1 MQVQQPMPWRPS
13 GRNAIERLQIIY
25 KISERC
31 NLNCSYC
38 YYYHAGDNTALTRP
52 ALVSQA
58 NARTLALWLAQGCRD
73 LGIPKVQIAFHGG
86 EPMLMRAAAFAEL
99 CATFVETLGAEVDLG
114 FSIQSNGTLLTDGW
128 LEALC
133 RFHVHV
139 GISIDGRQADHDRHR
154 LDHRGRSRFAATEA
168 SIRRLIAASTDH
180 PTVRPGTISVLHP
193 AVDYAATYRYLRG
206 LGVRSMHF
214 LLPDRD
220 ADALLPPRE
229 ARALGQGLLDI
240 FTVWLAEDDP
250 SIQVRFISETLGH
263 FEIGGPPPQPRRRK
277 SNQVLVARSD
287 NSVAIDDSLIP
298 ALDWYRTVADF
309 PISRFSLPQVLAD
322 PVFERLEQEARTLP
336 RACQGCTWAGMC
348 RGGDLEN
355 RYSRARGFDNASI
368 YCDSYRRLYAG
379 IADLLSA
386 NGYPAAEL
394 ARRFPGHLPLTEAVA

>member
-13 GRNAIERLQIIY
+13 GRNAIERLQVIY

-38 YYYHAGDNTALTRP
+38 YYYHAGDSSALSRP

-58 NARTLALWLAQGCRD
+58 NVRALATWLARGCRD
-73 LGIPKVQIAFHGG
+73 LGIPRVQIAFHGG

-99 CATFVETLGAEVDLG
+99 CATFVEALAPDIELG

-128 LEALC
+128 LEALG
-133 RFHVHV
+133 RFRVHV
-139 GISIDGRQADHDRHR
+139 GISIDGDQADHDRHR
-154 LDHRGRSRFAATEA
+154 LDHQGRSRFAATEA
-168 SIRRLIAASTDH
+168 AIRRLIATSADH
-180 PTVRPGTISVLHP
+180 PTVRPGTISVMHP
-193 AVDYAATYRYLRG
+193 AVDYGATYRYLRG

-220 ADALLPPRE
+220 ADAPLPLGE
-229 ARALGQGLLDI
+229 ARAFGQGLLDI
-240 FTVWLAEDDP
+240 FTAWLAEDDP
-250 SIQVRFISETLGH
+250 DVHVRFISETLGH
-263 FEIGGPPPQPRRRK
+263 FEIGTPAPGPRRRK

-309 PISRFSLPQVLAD
+309 PIGAFSLPQVLAD

-336 RACQGCTWAGMC
+336 HDCQGCSWAGMC

-355 RYSRARGFDNASI
+355 RYSRARGFDNASV
-368 YCDSYRRLYAG
+368 YCDSYRHLYAG
-379 IADLLSA
+379 IADLLLA

-394 ARRFPGHLPLTEAVA
+394 ARRLPGHVSLMEPVA